1 MLEDRRGIMRVR
13 VAMLI
18 ALAAS
23 LPAALFAPAPL
34 LAVPSGPLPAGF
46 HPTVSVTIETQGG
59 ARHFQ
64 VEVARTPDEQDKGL
78 KFRRSLPENGGML
91 FPIDPVTVAS
101 FWMKNT
107 PISLDILF
115 IRPDGSIANM
125 RENASPY
132 STEVIDSSE
141 PVGAVLEIPGGR
153 AAALGIRRGD
163 KVRWQEALGAL

>member
-1 MLEDRRGIMRVR
+1 MRIHA
-13 VAMLI
+13 AMLI
-18 ALAAS
+18 ALAVS
-23 LPAALFAPAPL
+23 MPAALLAPAPL
-34 LAVPSGPLPAGF
+34 LAIPSGPLPAGL
-46 HPTVSVTIETQGG
+46 HPTVRVTVETQGG
-59 ARHFQ
+59 ARQFQ
-64 VEVARTPDEQDKGL
+64 VEVARTPDEQERGL

-107 PISLDILF
+107 PVSLDILF
-115 IRPDGSIANM
+115 IRPDGSIASM
-125 RENASPY
+125 REKASPY
-132 STEVIDSSE
+132 STDIVDSGE